1 MYIYSYMLL
10 VKDYCNRLKFEVK
23 YVKIIQKSAVL
34 IDHNRSVI
42 KLNLIKINKK
52 IIICVRSVPQ

>member
-1 MYIYSYMLL
+1 MYIYFYMLL

>member
-1 MYIYSYMLL
+1 MYIYFYMLL

-42 KLNLIKINKK
+42 KLKLIKINRK